1 MPEDSFLG
9 PHTFFGRLARY
20 PLKLIP
26 PSPILRGPVPGK
38 KWIVGSKRHA
48 FWLGLYEPEMQRRI
62 VKVIRPGGIFYD
74 IGANLGFYSLL
85 ASALVG
91 QGRVFAFEP
100 SPDNI
105 AYLRRHVA
113 LNECADV
120 EILNW
125 QFAIAKVMVGSR
137 WRRADS
143 WDTSSPKGNCKCEPQ
158 DWTHSYSL
166 SRFQRP
172 ITLKWISKERSIWRC
187 WGWRSVSGDTSPYYS
202 WQPTENRSTPN
213 AMNCCTPRDRR
224 SRWSRTQSEDR
235 AEIVARPR
243 VR

>member
-120 EILNW
+120 EILELAVCDREGDGWFTLEASGFMGHLESKGKLQVRTTRLDALLQPQQIPAPNYIKMDIEGAEYLALLGVEEC
-125 QFAIAKVMVGSR
+125 F
-137 WRRADS
+137 RRHQSVLFLATHGKQIDS
-143 WDTSSPKGNCKCEPQ
+143 QCDELLHSSG
-158 DWTHSYSL
+158 
-166 SRFQRP
+166 
-172 ITLKWISKERSIWRC
+172 
-187 WGWRSVSGDTSPYYS
+187 
-202 WQPTENRSTPN
+202 
-213 AMNCCTPRDRR
+213 
-224 SRWSRTQSEDR
+224 
-235 AEIVARPR
+235 
-243 VR
+243 